1 VSTGAAR
8 TRASKPS
15 LLIVGCGDV
24 GLRVM
29 KQVLPRWRVLALSS
43 SPARLAELRAAG
55 AVPLL
60 GNLDEPATLAR
71 LGSLADHVLHLA
83 PPPSQGRADP
93 RTGHLL
99 QALALGGRVKRL
111 VYGSTTGVYGN
122 CHGEWIDE
130 TRPVQPQTDRAQR
143 RVDAEAQLRAFGR
156 RTGVAVTIL
165 RIPGIYALD
174 RDGGDPRS
182 RVARGQPVLRADDDV
197 YTNHVH
203 ADDLARAC
211 WRALVVGMPQRV
223 VNVCDD
229 SDLAMG
235 DHYDRVADLCGL
247 PRPARLPATELK
259 AQVTPMT
266 WSFMAESRRIGNAR
280 LKRELGLRLRYP
292 DVSAALAGLRPDLAG
307 A

>member
-1 VSTGAAR
+1 MNTGAAR

-24 GLRVM
+24 GLRVI
-29 KQVLPRWRVLALSS
+29 KQVLPRWRVVALSS

-55 AVPLL
+55 VVPLL
-60 GNLDEPATLAR
+60 GNLDDPATLVR
-71 LGSLADHVLHLA
+71 LGAVADHVLHLA
-83 PPPSQGRADP
+83 PPPSQGHTDP

-99 QALALGGRVKRL
+99 QALARGGRVKRL

-122 CHGEWIDE
+122 CDGAWIDE
-130 TRPVQPQTDRAQR
+130 TRPVQPQTDRAHR

-156 RTGVAVTIL
+156 RTDTVVTIL

-182 RVARGQPVLRADDDV
+182 RVARGQPVLRAEDDV

-211 WRALVVGMPQRV
+211 WRALVAGLPQRV

-229 SDLAMG
+229 SELAMG
-235 DHYDRVADLCGL
+235 DHYDRVADLIGL
-247 PRPARLPATELK
+247 PRPVRMPAAELK
-259 AQVTPMT
+259 AQVSAMT
-266 WSFMAESRRIGNAR
+266 WSFMAESRRIRNQR
-280 LKRELGLRLRYP
+280 LKRELGLRLAYP
-292 DVSAALAGLRPDLAG
+292 DVAAALAGVRTA
-307 A
+307 